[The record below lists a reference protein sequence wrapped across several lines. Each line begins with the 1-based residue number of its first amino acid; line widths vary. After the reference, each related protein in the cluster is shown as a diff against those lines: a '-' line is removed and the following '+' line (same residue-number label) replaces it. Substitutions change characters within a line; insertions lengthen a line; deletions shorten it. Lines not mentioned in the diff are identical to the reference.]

1 MSENEAVEKA
11 QKLRRWSVILG
22 VIALV
27 LCLTGAVL
35 LGIGRHAG
43 DTATAPSATTE
54 TPATSAGTDAEA
66 GGQLLQHP
74 RGGHTPVSSAV
85 PGAEPRARAL

>member
-1 MSENEAVEKA
+1 MSENQAVEKA

-43 DTATAPSATTE
+43 GAATAPSAAAE
-54 TPATSAGTDAEA
+54 VPTP
-66 GGQLLQHP
+66 
-74 RGGHTPVSSAV
+74 R
-85 PGAEPRARAL
+85 

>member
-43 DTATAPSATTE
+43 DTAAAPSATTGA
-54 TPATSAGTDAEA
+54 PA
-66 GGQLLQHP
+66 GGAA
-74 RGGHTPVSSAV
+74 GD
-85 PGAEPRARAL
+85 